1 MKQRTSPLALLSL
14 VAVALIAGCATP
26 QPPGP
31 VFVAAQ
37 DSGADEQ
44 RLVVVTVDNG
54 DSARLH
60 RPGSTRPAYSAARYE
75 ASDAARATMRGLAAD
90 YELTEVAAWPI
101 RALQVHCAVF
111 RIPARQ
117 AREAVLQRLASD
129 HRVRLAQPMNGF
141 ASSSSGYNDPYLSVQ
156 SGFRSIDAAGAQQW
170 SRGDSVRVAVIDTG
184 IDATHPDFAGH
195 VILRRNFVDR
205 DEGRFVQDR
214 HGTAVAGI
222 ISAAANNKLGIV
234 GVAPGV
240 EILAFK
246 ACWQLDA
253 GGEAARCNSLTI
265 AQALAAALEEHAQV
279 VNLSLTGPRDPL
291 LNSLVAAGIERG
303 VLFVG
308 AAPADGSADGF
319 PAAAPGMIAVDMVE
333 SGHARSGV
341 LRAPGRDVVTLV
353 PGGRYDFLSGA
364 SLAAAHV
371 TGAIALLL
379 AKDRHLDR
387 DAAYALLEHSEGAQG
402 AGEVAS
408 INACLALAGLL
419 HQGSCPEPRAAAVQ
433 HPGPELVPTRR

>member
-1 MKQRTSPLALLSL
+1 MRRAPRLFTVLALAGGAWLACGGPAMAAGSL
-14 VAVALIAGCATP
+14 ASSEEA
-26 QPPGP
+26 
-31 VFVAAQ
+31 
-37 DSGADEQ
+37 EQ
-44 RLVVVTVDNG
+44 RLIIVTVDNG

-60 RPGSTRPAYSAARYE
+60 RPGSTRPAYSSARYE
-75 ASDAARATMRGLAAD
+75 ASDAARTAMRHIAAD
-90 YELTEVAAWPI
+90 YGLSEVAAWPI

-111 RIPARQ
+111 RIPAQQ
-117 AREAVLQRLASD
+117 ARAAVLQRLAAD
-129 HRVRLAQPMNGF
+129 PRVRLAQPMNGF
-141 ASSSSGYNDPYLSVQ
+141 ASSSTGYNDPYLAVQ

-170 SRGDSVRVAVIDTG
+170 SRGERVRVAVIDTG
-184 IDATHPDFAGH
+184 IDAAHPDFGGR
-195 VILRRNFVDR
+195 VVVRRNFVD
-205 DEGRFVQDR
+205 DDTGRFGQDR

-234 GVAPGV
+234 GVAPAV
-240 EILAFK
+240 EILALK

-291 LNSLVAAGIERG
+291 LNSLVAAGLARG

-308 AAPADGSADGF
+308 AAPADSAADGF

-333 SGHARSGV
+333 SGHARAGV

-364 SLAAAHV
+364 SLATAHV
-371 TGAIALLL
+371 SGAVALLL
-379 AKDRHLDR
+379 AKNRRLNR
-387 DAAYALLEHSEGAQG
+387 DAAFGLLERSESPRGGDEA
-402 AGEVAS
+402 AP
-408 INACLALAGLL
+408 INACLALADLL
-419 HQGSCPEPRAAAVQ
+419 RAGGCPVARTASAAN
-433 HPGPELVPTRR
+433 